1 MTNPDWLERVARRSR
16 SEPWTL
22 GHAFERYRVLEG
34 RTQEE
39 LAKELGCTLE
49 VVHWLSVCRRPEGA
63 DFTEQ
68 ATAIASRFSVELLPL
83 VRVLR
88 RVEVMD
94 ALSMPLQEGEEEMA
108 ERQPLQQAAKDY
120 AQDDETN
127 S

>member
-22 GHAFERYRVLEG
+22 GHAFERYRELEG

-49 VVHWLSVCRRPEGA
+49 VLHWLSVCRRPEGQ

-68 ATAIASRFSVELLPL
+68 ASAIASRFAVELLPL

-88 RVEVMD
+88 HVEVMEK
-94 ALSMPLQEGEEEMA
+94 LSQRDEPGEDTEE
-108 ERQPLQQAAKDY
+108 QPMQLAARDRV
-120 AQDDETN
+120 QDDEPH